1 MNGVPTM
8 EQFET
13 MEMLMVPVFEELL
26 QGTTEV
32 EQGIK
37 KWLDERE
44 SV

>member
-1 MNGVPTM
+1 
-8 EQFET
+8 